1 MRFPAFG
8 YLCRGRVLYLGVTR
22 GYVVVATSLTTG
34 RSEAGGSVGA
44 AIHVWVC
51 WSARR
56 VPAVRFGWTR
66 LVCTPTHSVIAHTLP
81 THVVWQPSPYI
92 CSIGSLPPFPLCFM
106 LVSAADWLASGGCAM
121 LAMRA
126 CLHWCSAS
134 NTHIY
139 NFGAPK

>member
-44 AIHVWVC
+44 VILVWVG

-56 VPAVRFGWTR
+56 VPAVRFGQIWLDSVGVHADSFGHCPHTANTR
-66 LVCTPTHSVIAHTLP
+66 CVAALP
-81 THVVWQPSPYI
+81 VHLFHRFPP
-92 CSIGSLPPFPLCFM
+92 SLPIVLY
-106 LVSAADWLASGGCAM
+106 AG
-121 LAMRA
+121 
-126 CLHWCSAS
+126 
-134 NTHIY
+134 
-139 NFGAPK
+139 